1 MGDRNYSM
9 HFIKFDGL
17 KPATHYTYKVKSGA
31 PGAQWSD
38 EYTFRSMRPYPET
51 RIAMYGDM
59 GVSEYNNMA
68 NLLKDCQSGKIDLFA
83 HMGDHCYGGRP
94 HACFPAQP
102 RPRFGWH
109 GRGSLIRRLAVGS
122 DLGME
127 DDRKGDAY
135 MNAFQPVL
143 ATCPW
148 VRLPRP
154 PPQLFAVGRLLL
166 PCFVPSHCSCSARSP
181 SSATTRRP
189 TATRPTAT

>member
-31 PGAQWSD
+31 QGAQWSD

-102 RPRFGWH
+102 RPRFGVA
-109 GRGSLIRRLAVGS
+109 R
-122 DLGME
+122 
-127 DDRKGDAY
+127 
-135 MNAFQPVL
+135 
-143 ATCPW
+143 PW
-148 VRLPRP
+148 VSDAPVGCWFRPGYGGRPQGRCVHERLPARP
-154 PPQLFAVGRLLL
+154 RHLPLGTPAPPSTSTLRRSETFVAAVLRAVSLL
-166 PCFVPSHCSCSARSP
+166 VRG
-181 SSATTRRP
+181 
-189 TATRPTAT
+189 